1 LGAPRRNRK
10 KFSKP
15 KIRWD
20 IERINA
26 DNAMLKEYGLKNM
39 KELWKVQTEVSRV
52 RRNVRSLLS
61 EASPENAAIQQ
72 RLLGRL
78 TRYKVVQH
86 GATLDNI
93 LDVNEDAFLSRRLQ
107 TIVFKRGMA
116 RSIKQARQLITH
128 GFISIGG
135 KRVNKPGYAVSDA
148 EESMIGFYKP
158 IDVNP
163 KQPTDR
169 APIETAAPQT
179 TKPPVPKE
187 EKKAE

>member
-15 KIRWD
+15 KTRWD
-20 IERINA
+20 LERINA
-26 DNAMLKEYGLKNM
+26 DNAILTEYGLKNM

-61 EASPENAAIQQ
+61 EASPENSAIQQ

-78 TRYKVVQH
+78 TRYKVVQQ

-93 LDVNEDAFLSRRLQ
+93 LDINENAFLNRRLQ

-128 GFISIGG
+128 GFISIDG
-135 KRVNKPGYAVSDA
+135 KRVNRPGYMVSEM
-148 EESMIGFYKP
+148 EESSVSFYKP
-158 IDVNP
+158 IDVSPP
-163 KQPTDR
+163 K
-169 APIETAAPQT
+169 PQT
-179 TKPPVPKE
+179 SEKTEKAAGNPAPAIT

>member
-1 LGAPRRNRK
+1 MGAPRRNRK

-148 EESMIGFYKP
+148 E
-158 IDVNP
+158 
-163 KQPTDR
+163 
-169 APIETAAPQT
+169 
-179 TKPPVPKE
+179 
-187 EKKAE
+187 